1 MEKVGK
7 ALAIADVVRTAS
19 KSVSET
25 VSSTAAANAKAVSA
39 SPLSAGMPFVAI
51 NTAKAALS
59 IGSTIA
65 SASKSINSIKGN
77 AKSLSSSAPSSGG
90 GGGGGAPAPPAFNI
104 VGASDTNQLADAIGG
119 QSQQPVQAF
128 VVANDV
134 TTAQSLQNNI
144 VEGATIG

>member
-19 KSVSET
+19 KSISST
-25 VSSTAAANAKAVSA
+25 ISSTAEANAKAVAA
-39 SPLSAGMPFVAI
+39 SPLTSGMPFVGI

-59 IGSTIA
+59 IGSTVA
-65 SASKSINSIKGN
+65 SAAKSINSIKGDS
-77 AKSLSSSAPSSGG
+77 KSVSGG
-90 GGGGGAPAPPAFNI
+90 GGAAAGGGGGSQPPAFNI
-104 VGASDTNQLADAIGG
+104 VGASDTNQLADAIGA
-119 QSQQPVQAF
+119 QEQQPVQAF

>member
-1 MEKVGK
+1 
-7 ALAIADVVRTAS
+7 
-19 KSVSET
+19 
-25 VSSTAAANAKAVSA
+25 
-39 SPLSAGMPFVAI
+39 MPFVAI

-65 SASKSINSIKGN
+65 SASKSISSIRGN
-77 AKSLSSSAPSSGG
+77 AKSVSGGEAPSDA
-90 GGGGGAPAPPAFNI
+90 GGGAAPSIPPAFNV
-104 VGASDTNQLADAIGG
+104 VGASDSNQLADAIGG
-119 QSQQPVQAF
+119 QSQQPVQAY